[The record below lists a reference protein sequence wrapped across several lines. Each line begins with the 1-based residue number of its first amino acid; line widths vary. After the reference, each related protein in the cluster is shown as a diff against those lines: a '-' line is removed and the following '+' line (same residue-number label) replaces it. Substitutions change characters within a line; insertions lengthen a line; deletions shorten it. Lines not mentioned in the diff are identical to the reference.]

1 MSENAPEGGQQ
12 DDGGQ
17 QGQGGSGAG
26 DGDRMLTQADVDRIV
41 ADRLAR
47 ERQKYADYGDLK
59 KKAAEFDKLAEQ
71 QKTEAEK
78 AVEAARLEG
87 RSEALSAANDR
98 LLRAEVK
105 AAAAGKLSDPADA
118 VRMLDLSSFKVG
130 DDGEIDSG
138 AIGAAIED
146 LVRSKPYLAAQPQGF
161 QGSGDNGSRG
171 GKPGGPAQITSRAE
185 LRKMTPAEIV
195 KARKE
200 GRLNRLLGARE

>member
-1 MSENAPEGGQQ
+1 MADDSGQQQDGGTQQEPDSGAPQGDTGGQ
-12 DDGGQ
+12 GL
-17 QGQGGSGAG
+17 S
-26 DGDRMLTQADVDRIV
+26 QADVDRIV

-78 AVEAARLEG
+78 AVEAARAEG

-98 LLRAEVK
+98 LLKAEIK

-130 DDGEIDSG
+130 DDGEIDTS
-138 AIGAAIED
+138 AIGAAIEE
-146 LVRSKPYLAAQPQGF
+146 LVTSKPYLAAQSQGF
-161 QGSGDNGSRG
+161 QGSGDNGPRG
-171 GKPGGPAQITSRAE
+171 GKPGGPSQITSRAE
-185 LRKMTPAEIV
+185 LRKMSPADIV